1 MTIADR
7 SHVASRSHVS
17 RRAALRALGSVVA
30 LTATHAMAADHAPND
45 PPPFGTARHQFT
57 TLRPRRLVPVA
68 RLVGLDGASTDFA
81 AWRGSV
87 VLLNFWATWC
97 PACRTELP
105 NLERLHA
112 LSGEDVRVAAISTDR
127 EGRAAVLPYVRALG
141 VKKLAIYL
149 DPDQRLAR
157 PADSSTNAPFA
168 LYGMPITYVIDRSG
182 CIAGYLAG
190 EADWTSAA
198 ARALLDFFRAS
209 PAG

>member
-1 MTIADR
+1 MHAT
-7 SHVASRSHVS
+7 
-17 RRAALRALGSVVA
+17 AARE
-30 LTATHAMAADHAPND
+30 APND

-57 TLRPRRLVPVA
+57 ILRPRRVVPEI
-68 RLVGLDGASTDFA
+68 RLIGLDGASTDFS

-105 NLERLHA
+105 NLERLQA
-112 LSGEDVRVAAISTDR
+112 LSADVRVAAISTDR

-157 PADSSTNAPFA
+157 PAGSSTNAPFA

-182 CIAGYLAG
+182 RIAGYLAG

-198 ARALLDFFRAS
+198 ARALLDFFRTS
-209 PAG
+209 PAS

>member
-1 MTIADR
+1 MTITDR
-7 SHVASRSHVS
+7 SHVANRSHMS

-30 LTATHAMAADHAPND
+30 LSATHAAAADHAGDD
-45 PPPFGTARHQFT
+45 PPPFGTASHQFT
-57 TLRPRRLVPVA
+57 ALRPRRVVPAV
-68 RLVGLDGASTDFA
+68 RLIGLDGASTDFA

-105 NLERLHA
+105 NLERLQA

-127 EGRAAVLPYVRALG
+127 EGRAAVLPYLRALG
-141 VKKLAIYL
+141 IKKLAIYL

-157 PADSSTNAPFA
+157 PADSGTNAPFA

-182 CIAGYLAG
+182 RIVGYLVG
-190 EADWTSAA
+190 GADWTSAA
-198 ARALLDFFRAS
+198 ARALLDFLRAS